1 MKALLLFLSLYAVQP
16 LKAQLNITKPSRITG
31 NFDTAELAIQKYYHL
46 AVQYKEGK
54 GVPMDYQKAYDYFQK
69 AANLGDSQSVYA
81 IGYMHYKGLGCTQD
95 YALAARLFAQGACG
109 GRDNSMYFYGLAWR
123 NGYGLP
129 QNEDSAQYWL
139 KKAAALGYKQ
149 AILELQSKAPEN
161 NNALRVGARM
171 RRGFSLA
178 FLCHSYEV

>member
-1 MKALLLFLSLYAVQP
+1 MKAILLSLSFFATLSQ
-16 LKAQLNITKPSRITG
+16 LKAQSKADKSSGTIK

-54 GVPMDYQKAYDYFQK
+54 GVPMDYQKAFDYFQK

-81 IGYMHYKGLGCTQD
+81 VGYMHYKGLGCRQD
-95 YALAARLFAQGACG
+95 YALAARLFAQGAYG

-139 KKAAALGYKQ
+139 KKL
-149 AILELQSKAPEN
+149 LL
-161 NNALRVGARM
+161 
-171 RRGFSLA
+171 
-178 FLCHSYEV
+178 